1 MQKVDRRGALGG
13 RGTGA
18 QAATL
23 DVVRQRGAV
32 TCGTT
37 TGFAGFSAPDAQGK
51 WQGLDVD
58 LCRAVAAAVF
68 GDADKI
74 KVVPLNSQQRFT
86 ALQSGEVDVLTRN
99 TTVTQQRDTAL
110 GIIHAG
116 INFYDG
122 QGFLVPKSLGVKSA
136 KDINGA
142 TICLQTGTSNE
153 NTLADWARAN
163 HVTYKPVVIETF
175 NEVVNAFAAAVATCS
190 PPTPRAWPRSAS
202 PSCRTRTTMWCCPRS
217 SPRNRWAFVRQ
228 GDDAWLNIVR
238 WSLSAMIEAEE
249 YGITS
254 KNVDDLARTAPTPT
268 SSASS
273 ASPPAAAPTWG
284 WTKNGPTRSSS
295 RWAITAKLR
304 TPRRPGQPAENPARP
319 ERAMDARRPH
329 VRTADPLAPTANP
342 QDKKRPHAKHEA
354 VFDLMFATTKP
365 GNAQVEPSLRKP
377 PAPHHRGSTDPAPPV
392 RSCAP
397 GEARTASGLNTL

>member
-1 MQKVDRRGALGG
+1 MIGAALLAAAAQ
-13 RGTGA
+13 GA

-175 NEVVNAFAAAVATCS
+175 NEVVNAFAAGRCDVFSTDASGLASIRISSCRIRTITWCCRDHLQGTAGPLRAPGRRRLAQHRALVAVRHDRGRGIRHHLQERGRPGQNSANPNIKRILGVTAGSANLGLDEKWAYQIVKQVGNYGESFERHVGQGS
-190 PPTPRAWPRSAS
+190 PLKIQRGLNAQWTQGGLMYCRSAS
-202 PSCRTRTTMWCCPRS
+202 PPRQI
-217 SPRNRWAFVRQ
+217 R
-228 GDDAWLNIVR
+228 
-238 WSLSAMIEAEE
+238 
-249 YGITS
+249 
-254 KNVDDLARTAPTPT
+254 K
-268 SSASS
+268 
-273 ASPPAAAPTWG
+273 
-284 WTKNGPTRSSS
+284 
-295 RWAITAKLR
+295 
-304 TPRRPGQPAENPARP
+304 
-319 ERAMDARRPH
+319 
-329 VRTADPLAPTANP
+329 
-342 QDKKRPHAKHEA
+342 
-354 VFDLMFATTKP
+354 TKP
-365 GNAQVEPSLRKP
+365 A
-377 PAPHHRGSTDPAPPV
+377 
-392 RSCAP
+392 SCK
-397 GEARTASGLNTL
+397 T